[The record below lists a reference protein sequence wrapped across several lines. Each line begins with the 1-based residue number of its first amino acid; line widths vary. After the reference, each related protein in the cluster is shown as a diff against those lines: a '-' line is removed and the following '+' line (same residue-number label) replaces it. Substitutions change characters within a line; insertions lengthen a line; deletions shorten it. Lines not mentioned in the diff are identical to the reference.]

1 MQMSLKKIVSANEMA
16 RIEQESTEEGSKADA
31 YMQLAGKNIAEEID
45 RFVCAANK
53 NKKGIFLIGKGNNG
67 GDGLACALS
76 LLNKGYDLKI
86 YYLFE
91 PKDCSLLNR
100 KYFRLLSDQNGIL
113 KKFESSE
120 DFKIEGESFIVDALL
135 GIGFYGQLD
144 HNFISLIELV
154 NKSGVPILS
163 VDVPSGLDATSGLC
177 DPICI
182 KAHTTFYLEL
192 PKIGFFLREGY
203 ENIGKLV
210 RVEFGLNKKYEDRA
224 LAEGMMLLEDHL
236 SSFLPEIKRTWHKYQ
251 KGYVVA
257 IAGSRNMPGAAYLAT
272 LAAFRSGAG
281 IVRLF
286 YQEGMQE
293 SFSLGFSELIKTP
306 LPSAFDDQ
314 SLKNELE
321 RASAL
326 LIGPGLSRERKIL
339 DFSKSILENYEI
351 PTLIDAD
358 ALIAFKDCKII
369 KSKDVILTPHHKEMR
384 ELLGIHE
391 KIEIEDFYELCQ
403 GYVEEHK
410 VILVLKGAPT
420 IIFESK
426 KPFVLIA
433 KGDPAM
439 ATAGSGD
446 VLSGILAALLSMGVK
461 SKEAAI
467 LGVYMH
473 DLCGELAAKEKSS
486 YSVMASDLI
495 KQIPNVYL
503 MLEKK

>member
-1 MQMSLKKIVSANEMA
+1 MSLKKIVSANEMA
-16 RIEQESTEEGSKADA
+16 RIEQESIEEGYKADI
-31 YMQLAGKNIAEEID
+31 YMEFASKNIAEEID
-45 RFVCAANK
+45 KFVSRENK

-67 GDGLACALS
+67 GDGLACALF
-76 LLNKGYDLKI
+76 LLKKGYDLKI

-100 KYFRLLSDQNGIL
+100 KYFRLLSDENVIL
-113 KKFESSE
+113 KKFETEE
-120 DFKIEGESFIVDALL
+120 DFKIEKESFIVDALL
-135 GIGFYGQLD
+135 GIGFYGQLEQ
-144 HNFISLIELV
+144 NFISLIELV
-154 NKSGVPILS
+154 NKSRLPILS
-163 VDVPSGLDATSGLC
+163 IDVPSGLDATSGLS

-203 ENIGKLV
+203 ESVGKLV

-224 LAEGMMLLEDHL
+224 LAEGMMLLEDDL
-236 SSFLPEIKRTWHKYQ
+236 SSFLPEVKRTWHKYQ

-257 IAGSRNMPGAAYLAT
+257 IAGSKQMPGAAYLAT
-272 LAAFRSGAG
+272 LSAFRSGAG

-293 SFSLGFSELIKTP
+293 SFSLSFNELIKTP
-306 LPSAFDDQ
+306 LPLAFDDQ
-314 SLKNELE
+314 TLKNELE
-321 RASAL
+321 RASSL
-326 LIGPGLSRERKIL
+326 LIGPGLSREKKIL
-339 DFSKSILENYEI
+339 DFSKSVLENYEM

-358 ALIAFKDCKII
+358 ALIAFKDCKAT
-369 KSKDVILTPHHKEMR
+369 KSKNIILTPHHREME
-384 ELLGIHE
+384 ELLGINK

-403 GYVEEHK
+403 GFVEEHK

-461 SKEAAI
+461 CKEAAI
-467 LGVYMH
+467 IGVYIH

-486 YSVMASDLI
+486 FSVMASDLI
-495 KQIPNVYL
+495 EQIPNVYL